1 MNVHVLQHVALK
13 EVGRMAQWL
22 DAAGLQTSHTRV
34 CVDDPFSEL
43 KVQALDGEHLA
54 WRRVSPV

>member
-1 MNVHVLQHVALK
+1 
-13 EVGRMAQWL
+13 MAQWL

-34 CVDDPFSEL
+34 CADDPFSEL
-43 KVQALDGEHLA
+43 KVQVLDGEHLA